1 MPLKDQDDEKQGC
14 GLMPIS
20 HPAIS
25 TGLLKDSLTAFLLT
39 AMLLGGSLRAVFKY
53 LPLPLLISLLMLG
66 GGFLF
71 YLAILGLAKGQRL
84 FRLAPIRR
92 PKAFC
97 LGILIA
103 MTATSGVIYPLADA
117 RRGAGGGSTADD
129 AMILAARSFRTSG
142 SMYGEMVPP
151 KIPISSGPGWVL
163 LNLPLA
169 NPTLYWLLSP
179 FYILLA
185 VFAFSWAMHS
195 ARPAAFALC
204 LLSSSLLFWELLT
217 TGQDLVAVG
226 FAFAILTLATW
237 QLCRTPRPSWPL
249 VILTG
254 VLAGLV
260 ATSRFPFAGF
270 PMLLAL
276 LAWKNNRTTSLLIAG
291 AGMLTVVGLH
301 AGFYATSN
309 LYQPFHLFTRGGKN
323 IGIDLIGLGL
333 LAETFALIFAYR
345 GADSRVSSWL
355 HGTWLCLFIPLL
367 LIAFGELR
375 TVAWSFAHWEGAN
388 YLFPCIP
395 LYLFY
400 IAAKYWD
407 TEKLR
412 NVNGPFP
419 FS

>member
-1 MPLKDQDDEKQGC
+1 
-14 GLMPIS
+14 MPIS
-20 HPAIS
+20 HPAVG
-25 TGLLKDSLTAFLLT
+25 TGLLKHSPTAFLLT
-39 AMLLGGSLRAVFKY
+39 TMLLGGSLRVVFKY
-53 LPLPLLISLLMLG
+53 LPLPLLISLLMLV

-84 FRLAPIRR
+84 FRFAPFRR

-97 LGILIA
+97 LGILIV
-103 MTATSGVIYPLADA
+103 MTAASGMIYPLADA
-117 RRGAGGGSTADD
+117 RRGAGSGSTADD

-163 LNLPLA
+163 LNLTLA
-169 NPTLYWLLSP
+169 NPALYWLLSP

-185 VFAFSWAMHS
+185 VFAFSRAIHS
-195 ARPAAFALC
+195 AQPAAYALC

-226 FAFAILTLATW
+226 FAFAVLTLATW
-237 QLCRTPRPSWPL
+237 KLCRAPRPSWPL

-260 ATSRFPFAGF
+260 ATSRVPFAGF

-276 LAWKNNRTTSLLIAG
+276 LAWKNNRTTALLIAG
-291 AGMLTVVGLH
+291 AGMMTVMGLH

-309 LYQPFHLFTRGGKN
+309 LYQPFHLLKRGGKN
-323 IGIDLIGLGL
+323 VGIDLIGLGL
-333 LAETFALIFAYR
+333 LAETFALVFAYR
-345 GADSRVSSWL
+345 GVSGRVSSWL
-355 HGTWLCLFIPLL
+355 RGAWLGLFIPLL
-367 LIAFGELR
+367 LISFGELR
-375 TVAWSFAHWEGAN
+375 MVAWSFARWEGAN

-400 IAAKYWD
+400 IAAKCWD
-407 TEKLR
+407 FKELR
-412 NVNGPFP
+412 DVNGSFP